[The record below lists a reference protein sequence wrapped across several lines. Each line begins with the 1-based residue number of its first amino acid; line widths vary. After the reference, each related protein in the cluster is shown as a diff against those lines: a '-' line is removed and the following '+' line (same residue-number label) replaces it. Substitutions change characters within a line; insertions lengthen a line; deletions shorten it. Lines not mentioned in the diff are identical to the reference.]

1 MEKSALFQ
9 SFTPEERAAIGPFTR
24 RGSFAKGA
32 VIFHA
37 GQQVAELGI
46 VLSGSV
52 HIEAND
58 LWGNRSILGH
68 VAAGEVFAE
77 TYALCTGPL
86 LVDAVATEACSVEF
100 LRLPALLA
108 PANAEKSWYGK
119 LQANLIAILA
129 SKNLAL
135 SGRMF
140 CTGAKTIRGRV
151 LTYLS
156 AQAVQ
161 CGTTM
166 LQLPFDRQQLADYLN
181 VDRSALS
188 KELGKMQRD
197 GLLEYYKNT
206 FRLHTQPAG
215 GQA

>member
-1 MEKSALFQ
+1 MEKSALLQ
-9 SFTPEERAAIGPFTR
+9 SFTPEELAAIGPFTR

-77 TYALCTGPL
+77 TYALCAGPM
-86 LVDAVATEACSVEF
+86 LVDAVAAEACSVEF

-108 PANAEKSWYGK
+108 PRRRFALLG
-119 LQANLIAILA
+119 LDGRFVIGLR
-129 SKNLAL
+129 LAL
-135 SGRMF
+135 DDCDCAG
-140 CTGAKTIRGRV
+140 GAGWQAV
-151 LTYLS
+151 

-206 FRLHTQPAG
+206 FRLHTPPAG

>member
-1 MEKSALFQ
+1 MEKSAIFQ

-77 TYALCTGPL
+77 TYACVPGTPMMVSSMAASVLPDPRNAPDTDCCAPVKHKLNTAMRTNSTASWLTASSPFRKKSTSGP
-86 LVDAVATEACSVEF
+86 AVRSSPRRAD
-100 LRLPALLA
+100 P
-108 PANAEKSWYGK
+108 
-119 LQANLIAILA
+119 
-129 SKNLAL
+129 
-135 SGRMF
+135 GRRPRR
-140 CTGAKTIRGRV
+140 CRG
-151 LTYLS
+151 
-156 AQAVQ
+156 
-161 CGTTM
+161 
-166 LQLPFDRQQLADYLN
+166 
-181 VDRSALS
+181 
-188 KELGKMQRD
+188 
-197 GLLEYYKNT
+197 
-206 FRLHTQPAG
+206 
-215 GQA
+215 

>member
-1 MEKSALFQ
+1 MEKSAIFQ

-68 VAAGEVFAE
+68 VATGEVFAE
-77 TYALCTGPL
+77 TYALCAGPM
-86 LVDAVATEACSVEF
+86 LVDAVAAEASSVEF
-100 LRLPALLA
+100 LRLPALLV

-151 LTYLS
+151 LDLS
-156 AQAVQ
+156 LRPGRSVRDDDAAV
-161 CGTTM
+161 
-166 LQLPFDRQQLADYLN
+166 
-181 VDRSALS
+181 AL
-188 KELGKMQRD
+188 
-197 GLLEYYKNT
+197 
-206 FRLHTQPAG
+206 
-215 GQA
+215 